1 MPATCAMFLVATATA
16 TAAAAIAAASAA
28 ATVGTFFAYLYFVQR
43 SEAHAARE
51 EAMALAETRGEVIVD
66 LRRRLRLLE
75 RLLRDTTEA
84 LERRVRELEAK
95 LQKTEAEAREQA
107 YRMQRFYSASL
118 SELLRTV
125 QADLEQDP
133 PNIERALTRVRQL
146 LDGER
151 PAA

>member
-1 MPATCAMFLVATATA
+1 MSLVAT
-16 TAAAAIAAASAA
+16 TAANAIAAASAA
-28 ATVGTFFAYLYFVQR
+28 ATVGAFFAYLYFVHR
-43 SEAHAARE
+43 SEAHAARD
-51 EAMALAETRGEVIVD
+51 EAMALAEMRGEVIGD

-84 LERRVRELEAK
+84 LERRVRELEVM
-95 LQKTEAEAREQA
+95 LEKTEAEAREQA
-107 YRMQRFYSASL
+107 YRVQRFYAASL
-118 SELLRTV
+118 SELLSTV

-133 PNIERALTRVRQL
+133 PNVEKALSRVRQL

>member
-1 MPATCAMFLVATATA
+1 MFLVATATA

>member
-1 MPATCAMFLVATATA
+1 MFLVATAA
-16 TAAAAIAAASAA
+16 TTTTAAIAAASAA

-84 LERRVRELEAK
+84 LERRVRELEAT
-95 LQKTEAEAREQA
+95 LQRTEAEARDQA

-133 PNIERALTRVRQL
+133 PNVERALRRVRQL

>member
-1 MPATCAMFLVATATA
+1 MSLVAAAAAATA
-16 TAAAAIAAASAA
+16 IAIAAASAA
-28 ATVGTFFAYLYFVQR
+28 AAIGTFFAYLYFVHR
-43 SEAHAARE
+43 SEAHAARD

-75 RLLRDTTEA
+75 RLLRDATGA
-84 LERRVRELEAK
+84 WERRVCELEAT

-107 YRMQRFYSASL
+107 YGIQRFYVASL

-133 PNIERALTRVRQL
+133 PNVEKVLSRVRQL

>member
-1 MPATCAMFLVATATA
+1 MSLVASSAAT
-16 TAAAAIAAASAA
+16 TIAAASAA
-28 ATVGTFFAYLYFVQR
+28 AVVATFFAYVYFARR
-43 SEAHAARE
+43 SEAHAARD

-84 LERRVRELEAK
+84 LERRVRELEAT

-107 YRMQRFYSASL
+107 YRMHRFYAASL
-118 SELLRTV
+118 SEVLHGV

-133 PNIERALTRVRQL
+133 PKVENALARVRQL

>member
-1 MPATCAMFLVATATA
+1 MSLVATA
-16 TAAAAIAAASAA
+16 AAATTIAIAAASAA
-28 ATVGTFFAYLYFVQR
+28 ATVGTFFSYLYFVHR
-43 SEAHAARE
+43 SEAHAARD

-84 LERRVRELEAK
+84 RERRVRELEAA

-107 YRMQRFYSASL
+107 YRIQRFYAASL
-118 SELLRTV
+118 SELLRIV
-125 QADLEQDP
+125 QADLEQEP
-133 PNIERALTRVRQL
+133 PNVEKALSRVREL

>member
-1 MPATCAMFLVATATA
+1 MFLVATA

>member
-1 MPATCAMFLVATATA
+1 MSLVATAVAA
-16 TAAAAIAAASAA
+16 TTIAIAAASAA
-28 ATVGTFFAYLYFVQR
+28 ATVGTFFAYLYFVHR
-43 SEAHAARE
+43 SEAHAARD

-84 LERRVRELEAK
+84 LERRVRELEAT

-107 YRMQRFYSASL
+107 YRIQRFYAASL

-125 QADLEQDP
+125 EADLEQEP
-133 PNIERALTRVRQL
+133 PNVEKALSRVRQV

>member
-1 MPATCAMFLVATATA
+1 MFLVV
-16 TAAAAIAAASAA
+16 TAAAAAATIAAASAA

-75 RLLRDTTEA
+75 RLLRETTEA
-84 LERRVRELEAK
+84 LERRVRELEAT

-133 PNIERALTRVRQL
+133 PNVEKALSRVRQL

>member
-1 MPATCAMFLVATATA
+1 MFLVATA
-16 TAAAAIAAASAA
+16 TAAAAIAAVSAA

-84 LERRVRELEAK
+84 LERRVRELEAT

-107 YRMQRFYSASL
+107 YRMQQFYSASL

-125 QADLEQDP
+125 QADLERDP
-133 PNIERALTRVRQL
+133 PNVEKALTRVRQL

>member
-1 MPATCAMFLVATATA
+1 MSLVPTSALTT
-16 TAAAAIAAASAA
+16 IAAASAA
-28 ATVGTFFAYLYFVQR
+28 AAVATFFAYVYFAR
-43 SEAHAARE
+43 RLEAHAARD

-84 LERRVRELEAK
+84 LERRVRELEAT
-95 LQKTEAEAREQA
+95 LQKTEAEARDQA
-107 YRMQRFYSASL
+107 YRMHRFYAASL
-118 SELLRTV
+118 SDVLHGV
-125 QADLEQDP
+125 QEELEQDP
-133 PNIERALTRVRQL
+133 PKVENALARLRQL

>member
-1 MPATCAMFLVATATA
+1 MSLVATSAST
-16 TAAAAIAAASAA
+16 TIAAASAA
-28 ATVGTFFAYLYFVQR
+28 AAVATFFAYVYFAR
-43 SEAHAARE
+43 RLEAHAARD

-84 LERRVRELEAK
+84 LERRVRELEAT
-95 LQKTEAEAREQA
+95 LQKTEAEARDQA
-107 YRMQRFYSASL
+107 YRMHRFYAASL
-118 SELLRTV
+118 SDVLHGV
-125 QADLEQDP
+125 QEELEQDP
-133 PNIERALTRVRQL
+133 PKVENALARLRQL

>member
-1 MPATCAMFLVATATA
+1 MSLVATSAAT
-16 TAAAAIAAASAA
+16 TIAAASAA
-28 ATVGTFFAYLYFVQR
+28 AVVATFFAYVYFARR
-43 SEAHAARE
+43 SEAHAARD

-84 LERRVRELEAK
+84 LERRVRELEAT
-95 LQKTEAEAREQA
+95 LQTTEAEARDQA
-107 YRMQRFYSASL
+107 YRMHRFYAASL
-118 SELLRTV
+118 SEVLHGV
-125 QADLEQDP
+125 QRDLEQDP
-133 PNIERALTRVRQL
+133 PKVENALARVRQL